1 MEIPHVVVVKAVLVV
16 DLEDMQNVILVVIVL
31 YQVVRVDEDLL
42 KEVGTL

>member
-1 MEIPHVVVVKAVLVV
+1 VVVKAVLEV
-16 DLEDMQNVILVVIVL
+16 DLEAIENVILVVIVS